1 MSVSAPC
8 PREAKAG
15 RRALHIAPGASF
27 PVCRPPHEGTKT
39 GRLFVFT
46 WFLFLYST
54 IASTQEKEGREVG
67 GGGRGSGGERRRR
80 GDQRWRAGGAAA
92 VSIWRSDLEV
102 LSIRNGG
109 AAEEIRRS
117 TPDFQDLPEAKAFRL
132 SAKISPVPPPRCS
145 GCLELLQT
153 GNQATAATPPAR
165 HL

>member
-1 MSVSAPC
+1 M
-8 PREAKAG
+8 
-15 RRALHIAPGASF
+15 
-27 PVCRPPHEGTKT
+27 
-39 GRLFVFT
+39 
-46 WFLFLYST
+46 
-54 IASTQEKEGREVG
+54 G
-67 GGGRGSGGERRRR
+67 GGAAVGSGGAG
-80 GDQRWRAGGAAA
+80 GDQRGRAGGGAA